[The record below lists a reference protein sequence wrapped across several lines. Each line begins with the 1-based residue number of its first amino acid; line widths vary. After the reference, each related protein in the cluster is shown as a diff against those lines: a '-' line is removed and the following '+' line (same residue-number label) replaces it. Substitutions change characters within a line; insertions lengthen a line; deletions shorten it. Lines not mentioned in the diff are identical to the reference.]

1 MAADAAHT
9 LDQVVIVAD
18 LTEAER
24 RELEKR
30 CAWREYDRNEQI
42 IDRDSDPGDVYF
54 VVTGAVRVVNFS
66 LSGREVSY
74 ADIEAGGFFG
84 EMAAIDGKPRS
95 ATVVALKKS
104 MIASLSPEVFRQSVH
119 DYPAFAFAIMQRLVT
134 IIRGSTDRI
143 MDLST
148 QSAYSR
154 VYSELLRIAR
164 ATFDEETFEA
174 EIPKL
179 PTHTELAG
187 RASTTRET
195 VARAIS
201 NLSRN
206 GVVEKRGHGLFIPDL
221 LELEEIVE
229 GGAE

>member
-1 MAADAAHT
+1 MAADAAFT

-18 LTEAER
+18 LDEAER

-30 CAWREYDRNEQI
+30 CAWREYARNEQI

-54 VVTGAVRVVNFS
+54 VVSGAVRVVNFS
-66 LSGREVSY
+66 MSGREVSY

-95 ATVVALKKS
+95 ATVVALEKS
-104 MIASLSPEVFRQSVH
+104 MIASLSPEVFRKSVH
-119 DYPAFAFAIMQRLVT
+119 DYPAFAFAILQRLVT

-154 VYSELLRIAR
+154 VYSELLRMAR
-164 ATFDEETFEA
+164 AAFNEETFEA

-179 PTHTELAG
+179 PTHSELAS

-195 VARAIS
+195 VARAIG

-229 GGAE
+229 GGTD

>member
-1 MAADAAHT
+1 MAGDVAHT
-9 LDQVVIVAD
+9 LDRVEIVAN

-24 RELEKR
+24 RALEKR

-66 LSGREVSY
+66 LSGREISY
-74 ADIEAGGFFG
+74 ADIDAGGFFG
-84 EMAAIDGKPRS
+84 EMAAIDDKPRS
-95 ATVVALKKS
+95 ATVVALKQS
-104 MIASLSPEVFRQSVH
+104 MIASMSPETFRQCVH
-119 DYPAFAFAIMQRLVT
+119 DYPAFAFAIMKRLVS

-148 QSAYSR
+148 QSAFAR
-154 VYSELLRIAR
+154 VYSELLRMAR
-164 ATFDEETFEA
+164 GTFDEETFEA
-174 EIPKL
+174 EIAKL
-179 PTHTELAG
+179 PTHSELAS

-201 NLSRN
+201 ALARN
-206 GVVEKRGHGLFIPDL
+206 GIVEKRDQGLFIPDL
-221 LELEEIVE
+221 LELEEIAE
-229 GGAE
+229 GGD